1 MTAIIL
7 SDIEGIEQFKKE
19 NKKMITVS
27 YAIDSLDPNPMIKT
41 FDTES
46 EALEWVSEETQR
58 RVEHIVQHSPH
69 SISEEEY
76 EELLEQE
83 TLLVDIEG

>member
-1 MTAIIL
+1 
-7 SDIEGIEQFKKE
+7 
-19 NKKMITVS
+19 MITVS

-58 RVEHIVQHSPH
+58 RVEHIVQHSSH
-69 SISEEEY
+69 SISEKEY
-76 EELLEQE
+76 DELLEQE
-83 TLLVDIEG
+83 TLLVNIEG